1 MPKRKANKVT
11 KKVKLARSASAK
23 PNGKALEASSTRRS
37 KAAKRGAVRKKKAD
51 PVPPRYG
58 TATPHLIVSPCGEA
72 LDFYAKAFG
81 AKVLMKMPGPGGL
94 IMHAE
99 MKIGDSI
106 VMCSDEMEMPGAP
119 NTRKTPKTVGATTG
133 GVMLYLKDVDAF
145 FEKAV
150 GAGAKS
156 VMPPAD
162 QFWGDRYGQIE
173 DPYGHVWALAT
184 HLRDMTPKEIQKA
197 MAQMGAPEA

>member
-11 KKVKLARSASAK
+11 KKVKTARGAK
-23 PNGKALEASSTRRS
+23 PNGKALEASPARKS

-58 TATPHLIVSPCGEA
+58 TATPHLIVSPCSEA

-81 AKVLMKMPGPGGL
+81 AKVLMTMPGPDGR

-119 NTRKTPKTVGATTG
+119 NTRKTPKNAGATTG
-133 GVMLYLKDVDAF
+133 GVMLYLKDVDTF

-150 GAGAKS
+150 GAGATS
-156 VMPPAD
+156 VMPPSD

-173 DPYGHVWALAT
+173 DPFGHVWALAT
-184 HLRDMTPKEIQKA
+184 HLRDMTPREIQKA

>member
-11 KKVKLARSASAK
+11 KKAKTARSASAK
-23 PNGKALEASSTRRS
+23 SNGKAAT
-37 KAAKRGAVRKKKAD
+37 RGAARKKKAE
-51 PVPPRYG
+51 PVPSQYG

-72 LDFYAKAFG
+72 LDFYNKAFG
-81 AKVLMKMPGPGGL
+81 AKTLLKMAGPGGL

-106 VMCSDEMEMPGAP
+106 VMLSDELEMPGAP
-119 NTRKTPKTVGATTG
+119 NTRKTPKNVGATTG
-133 GVMLYLKDVDAF
+133 GVMLYVKDVDGL
-145 FEKAV
+145 FERAV

-173 DPYGHVWALAT
+173 DPYGHVWSLAT
-184 HLRDMTPKEIQKA
+184 HLRDMTPKELQKA
-197 MAQMGAPEA
+197 MAQAGAPEA